1 MNRYIINDDVLCFTS
16 INNGTGTFLIEKD
29 KELDLEINPLD
40 LVKLSCKFYGNSY
53 GIQRH
58 FIIDVFDFYIKTP
71 IIVSLYN
78 MFIYFPTTTPSSDK
92 CIWIAYNNID
102 RYVREDGFTKIYFD
116 GGKEINIDVSY
127 ATIDN
132 QITKCIK
139 IEKYLRCIMNKTLEK

>member
-1 MNRYIINDDVLCFTS
+1 
-16 INNGTGTFLIEKD
+16 
-29 KELDLEINPLD
+29 
-40 LVKLSCKFYGNSY
+40 
-53 GIQRH
+53 
-58 FIIDVFDFYIKTP
+58 
-71 IIVSLYN
+71 

-139 IEKYLRCIMNKTLEK
+139 IEKNIFDVL

>member
-16 INNGTGTFLIEKD
+16 INKGTGTFLIEKD

-53 GIQRH
+53 GIQRQ
-58 FIIDVFDFYIKTP
+58 FVIDVFDFYIKTP